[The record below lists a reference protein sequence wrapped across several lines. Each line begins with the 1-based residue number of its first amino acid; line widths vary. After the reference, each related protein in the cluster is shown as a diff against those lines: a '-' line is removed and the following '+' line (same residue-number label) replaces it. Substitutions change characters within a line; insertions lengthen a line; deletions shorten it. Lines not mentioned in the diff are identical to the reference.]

1 MSDRFRA
8 IEGLALVAT
17 LTSVFGE
24 IHPLCDQFVQNSH
37 DASTKGMH
45 GSHLVYK
52 SDGSTV
58 EADPWRHGKEGRTCT
73 ASAYGRR
80 SVSRHVAS
88 YSAVQLASTLAV
100 TRTLGYRVPAAA
112 LLTGA
117 AINAITHGI
126 IDRRDPLLWLAEKTG
141 KGGYIQHATVVRK
154 AGGEGTEYPKA
165 VQDVS
170 GPGTALME
178 LDQAAHRA
186 IGVAAALVTTWI
198 TLRKGGRR

>member
-1 MSDRFRA
+1 MTDRLRA
-8 IEGLALVAT
+8 IEGLALAAA
-17 LTSVFGE
+17 LTAVFDGV
-24 IHPLCDQFVQNSH
+24 HSFGDQFVQNSH

-45 GSHLVYK
+45 GSHLVYQN
-52 SDGSTV
+52 DGSPV
-58 EADPWRHGKEGRTCT
+58 EENPWRHGKEGRTCT

-88 YSAVQLASTLAV
+88 YSAVQLASSLAV
-100 TRTLGYRVPAAA
+100 TRTLGYRVPASA

-126 IDRRDPLLWLAEKTG
+126 LDRREPLLWLAEKA
-141 KGGYIQHATVVRK
+141 GYIKHATVVRK

-186 IGVAAALVTTWI
+186 IGVAAALVATWV
-198 TLRKGGRR
+198 TLRKGDRR

>member
-1 MSDRFRA
+1 MTDRLRA

-17 LTSVFGE
+17 LAAVFDGV
-24 IHPLCDQFVQNSH
+24 HALGDQFVQNSH

-52 SDGSTV
+52 NDGSPV
-58 EADPWRHGKEGRTCT
+58 EDNPWRHGKEGRTCT

-100 TRTLGYRVPAAA
+100 TRTLGYRVPASA

-126 IDRRDPLLWLAEKTG
+126 LDRREPLLWLAEKTG
-141 KGGYIQHATVVRK
+141 KAGYIKHATVVRK

-165 VQDVS
+165 V
-170 GPGTALME
+170 
-178 LDQAAHRA
+178 
-186 IGVAAALVTTWI
+186 
-198 TLRKGGRR
+198 

>member
-1 MSDRFRA
+1 MTDRLRP
-8 IEGLALVAT
+8 IEGLALVAA
-17 LTSVFGE
+17 LTAVFDGV
-24 IHPLCDQFVQNSH
+24 HALGDHFVQNSH

-52 SDGSTV
+52 NDGSPV
-58 EADPWRHGKEGRTCT
+58 EESPWRHGKEGRACT

-100 TRTLGYRVPAAA
+100 TRTLGYRVPVSA

-126 IDRRDPLLWLAEKTG
+126 LDRREPLLWLSEKAG
-141 KGGYIQHATVVRK
+141 KSGYIKHATVVRK
-154 AGGEGTEYPKA
+154 AGGEGTDYPEA

-178 LDQAAHRA
+178 LDEAAHRA

-198 TLRKGGRR
+198 TLRKGSHQ

>member
-1 MSDRFRA
+1 MTDRLRA
-8 IEGLALVAT
+8 IEGLALVAA
-17 LTSVFGE
+17 LTAVFDALHG
-24 IHPLCDQFVQNSH
+24 LGDQFAQNSH
-37 DASTKGMH
+37 DAATKGMH

-52 SDGSTV
+52 SDGVLV
-58 EADPWRHGKEGRTCT
+58 EEDPGRHSEEGRTCT

-88 YSAVQLASTLAV
+88 YSAVQLASALAV
-100 TRTLGYRVPAAA
+100 TRTLGYRVPARA

-126 IDRRDPLLWLAEKTG
+126 LDRRDPLLWLAEKAG
-141 KGGYIQHATVVRK
+141 LSGYVQHATVVRK
-154 AGGEGTEYPKA
+154 AGGEGTEYSEP

-178 LDQAAHRA
+178 LDEAAHRA

>member
-141 KGGYIQHATVVRK
+141 KGGYIKHATVVRK
-154 AGGEGTEYPKA
+154 QGGEGTEYPEP

>member
-1 MSDRFRA
+1 MTDRIRT

-17 LTSVFGE
+17 LTSVFDGV
-24 IHPLCDQFVQNSH
+24 HALGDQFVQNSH
-37 DASTKGMH
+37 DAKTKGMH

-52 SDGSTV
+52 NDGSPV
-58 EADPWRHGKEGRTCT
+58 EENPWRHGKEGRTCT

-100 TRTLGYRVPAAA
+100 TRTLGYRVPASA

-117 AINAITHGI
+117 AINALTHAI
-126 IDRRDPLLWLAEKTG
+126 LDRREPLLWLADKAG
-141 KGGYIQHATVVRK
+141 KSGYIKHATIVRK

-165 VQDVS
+165 VQDAS

-198 TLRKGGRR
+198 TLRKGNRR